1 MRQLKFFYQKDL
13 EKKYSDKFLYIKAYY
28 LHHLLDYFKETRIDI
43 YNINLVFEK
52 FLQEKVVIEFV
63 DDLDNTINFQNE
75 LNEIFLLLKENR
87 EELYNDLQG
96 EYLINSKKKE
106 G

>member
-1 MRQLKFFYQKDL
+1 M
-13 EKKYSDKFLYIKAYY
+13 
-28 LHHLLDYFKETRIDI
+28 
-43 YNINLVFEK
+43 
-52 FLQEKVVIEFV
+52 QEKVVTKFV
-63 DDLDNTINFQNE
+63 DDLDNTISFENE

-96 EYLINSKKKE
+96 EYLVNSKKKE